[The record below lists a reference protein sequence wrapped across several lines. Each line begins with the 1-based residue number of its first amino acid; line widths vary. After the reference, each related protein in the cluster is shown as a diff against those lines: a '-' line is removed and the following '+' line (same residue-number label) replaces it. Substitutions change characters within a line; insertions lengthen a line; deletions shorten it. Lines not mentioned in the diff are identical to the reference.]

1 MTTYVFA
8 TGVVMVCFCWRES
21 LRRVDVTRSQEFL
34 DRVNLVLV
42 HGVSHARIDP
52 LIDVRVHP
60 AEHVSRFVN
69 SFKRDV
75 WIDIAAAEEHRRA
88 AEVTCVVPR
97 RPRGPD
103 ETATQR
109 EHTGVS
115 PRVTGREFECQTRT
129 LREPERRDSL

>member
-1 MTTYVFA
+1 
-8 TGVVMVCFCWRES
+8 MVCFSWRES

-69 SFKRDV
+69 SFERDV
-75 WIDIAAAEEHRRA
+75 WIDIAAPEEHRRA
-88 AEVTCVVPR
+88 AEGTGVVPR
-97 RPRGPD
+97 RPRRSD

-109 EHTGVS
+109 EHAGVS
-115 PRVTGREFECQTRT
+115 ARVTCRK
-129 LREPERRDSL
+129 PM